1 MGWFFVPSI
10 KSGGFWTLKPTTLS
24 AFEEVD
30 LMSLQKQAKKL
41 RMAEGGHCKDGKTDE
56 KL

>member
-1 MGWFFVPSI
+1 M
-10 KSGGFWTLKPTTLS
+10 TLKPTTLS

-41 RMAEGGHCKDGKTDE
+41 RMAEGLREDPWVAAADGGGR
-56 KL
+56 